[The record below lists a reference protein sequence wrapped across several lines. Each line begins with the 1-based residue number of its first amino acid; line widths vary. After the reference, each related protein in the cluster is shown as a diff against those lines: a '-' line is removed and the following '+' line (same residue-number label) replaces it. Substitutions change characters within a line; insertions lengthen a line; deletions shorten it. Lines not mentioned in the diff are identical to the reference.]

1 MRSYFPYWNFTS
13 CIHTDSRNKIRS
25 AIINLFEQE
34 QECFFLP
41 KTPYLILNPEEI
53 EINYFYQIFL
63 VNPYKRPPL
72 LIVGL
77 GIGREGW
84 TIIKTYPND
93 WLFLR
98 TPDGKRPRLS
108 ALAMQLKCD
117 AFHYRVTNDIE
128 SLLLEADS
136 RGEFKIQHHGEKIN
150 FSLIKVS
157 KSFHKAMNINQSLEV
172 KRIRAIYE
180 NIIIKNELERMKTG
194 EIGRLQVP
202 NYIWHELEIS
212 DCERIDKSLMRA
224 LDPFEYYW
232 QTYDLFEEVYCDFQK
247 LNEMNIKLMYFHPP
261 KNYLKSLPIYREQIE
276 DYWHE
281 AQFRND
287 TEAL

>member
-34 QECFFLP
+34 QECFFIP
-41 KTPYLILNPEEI
+41 KIPYLILNPEKI
-53 EINYFYQIFL
+53 EINYFYQRFL
-63 VNPYKRPPL
+63 VNPYERPQL

-108 ALAMQLKCD
+108 ALAMQLECD
-117 AFHYRVTNDIE
+117 AFHYRVTDNDE
-128 SLLLEADS
+128 SLFLETDATGKFRIEHTDQL
-136 RGEFKIQHHGEKIN
+136 KYKPD
-150 FSLIKVS
+150 FSLIRVS
-157 KSFHKAMNINQSLEV
+157 NSLHRAMQINRYSISV
-172 KRIRAIYE
+172 D
-180 NIIIKNELERMKTG
+180 ELDGIEAS
-194 EIGRLQVP
+194 E
-202 NYIWHELEIS
+202 Y
-212 DCERIDKSLMRA
+212 ERIDHFLMKA

-232 QTYDLFEEVYCDFQK
+232 QTYDLFEEVYCDFEK
-247 LNEMNIKLMYFHPP
+247 LNEMNVKLMYFHPP
-261 KNYLKSLPIYREQIE
+261 KYYLESLPIYREQIE